1 MIERTS
7 VPRAGAVANSRGSRL
22 RKSER
27 TFASSG
33 RVRAGRRSR
42 SRVMS
47 LACMPWSL
55 PPSAEGYAGAR
66 QGLCRCERARSH
78 RRGTDAVGHGAKD
91 ACAAL
96 HGGASAE
103 LGELLGLSQQPFGAP
118 NPPFAAVSA
127 RTLGW
132 APHPIHQKVPHT
144 GHGGPARLLSPVQLV
159 PKQEHGVRV
168 VVAHEHELLAEALGR
183 LLDDLGMVVVGSTCD
198 AAALLDHLP
207 GAEVDVLVLDA
218 GFDPIVGPLIAL
230 DRIRAVAPG
239 LRIVVLAEA
248 LDEVLCVAARE
259 GDLDGVVL
267 TGAAGVELVA
277 AIAQVVAGHAVFPA
291 DWLRQVQQAAA
302 SNPLVL

>member
-1 MIERTS
+1 M
-7 VPRAGAVANSRGSRL
+7 
-22 RKSER
+22 
-27 TFASSG
+27 
-33 RVRAGRRSR
+33 
-42 SRVMS
+42 
-47 LACMPWSL
+47 
-55 PPSAEGYAGAR
+55 
-66 QGLCRCERARSH
+66 
-78 RRGTDAVGHGAKD
+78 
-91 ACAAL
+91 
-96 HGGASAE
+96 
-103 LGELLGLSQQPFGAP
+103 
-118 NPPFAAVSA
+118 
-127 RTLGW
+127 
-132 APHPIHQKVPHT
+132 
-144 GHGGPARLLSPVQLV
+144 QLV

-248 LDEVLCVAARE
+248 LDEVLCAAARE

-267 TGAAGVELVA
+267 TSTAGVELVA

-291 DWLRQVQQAAA
+291 DWLRQVQQAEA
-302 SNPLVL
+302 SNPLVLLSPRQREVLQLLALGMDNDQIAAQLYISRNTVKFHVRTIYRRLGVHNRVEAARALAGAKVAPAA